1 MTSENIPTGG
11 ASASDDRPTAADL
24 LRRALGSPNGS
35 ERVRSAMAAGTYP
48 RPEYVPVL
56 VEQCAH
62 EPDFTVRE
70 TLTWALTRQDRD
82 ATLDRVLPEL
92 TSPIARARSQALHT
106 LSKIGDVRAW
116 PAITAELIHDDDPD
130 VARTAWR
137 AAAGLA
143 PDDAERAALAVEL
156 SGHFGLGPDDLR
168 ASLSRAFVRLGDAG
182 RNAIERAASSAD
194 WEVRL
199 HALATEHLVSNPE
212 DGYEA
217 AVAVA
222 RRAAARRDAADWNDD
237 V

>member
-1 MTSENIPTGG
+1 MTSDNT
-11 ASASDDRPTAADL
+11 PTAGNTPPAEL
-24 LRRALGSPNGS
+24 LRRALGSADGS

-82 ATLDRVLPEL
+82 TTLDRVLPEL
-92 TSPIARARSQALHT
+92 GSPSPQGRAQALHT
-106 LSKIGDVRAW
+106 LSKIRDPRAW
-116 PAITAELIHDDDPD
+116 PAITRQLLHDDDTD

-137 AAAGLA
+137 TAAGLA
-143 PDDAERAALAVEL
+143 PEAERAALASEL
-156 SGHFGLGPDDLR
+156 AAHFGVGPDDLQQ
-168 ASLSRAFVRLGDAG
+168 SLSRAFLTLGESGRDAID
-182 RNAIERAASSAD
+182 AAAASAE
-194 WEVRL
+194 WNVRL
-199 HALATEHLVSNPE
+199 HALATDHLVSYPE

-222 RRAAARRDAADWNDD
+222 RRAAARRDAADWNDA
-237 V
+237 

>member
-1 MTSENIPTGG
+1 MTSENT
-11 ASASDDRPTAADL
+11 PTAADL
-24 LRRALGSPNGS
+24 LRRALESTDGS

-92 TSPIARARSQALHT
+92 SSPLPRARSQALHT
-106 LSKIGDVRAW
+106 LSKMGDARAW
-116 PAITAELIHDDDPD
+116 PAITTDLLHDADPD

-137 AAAGLA
+137 TAAGLA
-143 PDDAERAALAVEL
+143 PEAERGALAAEL
-156 SGHFGLGPDDLR
+156 ADHFGAGADDVR
-168 ASLSRAFVRLGDAG
+168 QSLSRAFVVLGEAG
-182 RNAIERAASSAD
+182 RDAIEIAATSAE

-199 HALATEHLVSNPE
+199 HALATDHLVSHPE
-212 DGYEA
+212 VGFEA

-222 RRAAARRDAADWNDD
+222 RRAAARREASDWKDA
-237 V
+237 

>member
-1 MTSENIPTGG
+1 MSNDSTAT
-11 ASASDDRPTAADL
+11 DDDTPTAADL

-70 TLTWALTRQDRD
+70 TLTWALTRQDRE
-82 ATLDRVLPEL
+82 ATLDRVVPEL
-92 TSPIARARSQALHT
+92 GSPLPRARAQALHT
-106 LSKIGDVRAW
+106 LSKIRDPRAW
-116 PAITAELIHDDDPD
+116 PAITRELLHDANTD

-137 AAAGLA
+137 TAAGLA
-143 PDDAERAALAVEL
+143 PEAERGALASEL
-156 SGHFGLGPDDLR
+156 AAHFGLGSDDLR
-168 ASLSRAFVRLGDAG
+168 QSLSRAFVTLGESGRDAID
-182 RNAIERAASSAD
+182 AAAASAE
-194 WEVRL
+194 WNVRL
-199 HALATEHLVSNPE
+199 HALATDHLVSNPD

-217 AVAVA
+217 AVAAA

-237 V
+237 A